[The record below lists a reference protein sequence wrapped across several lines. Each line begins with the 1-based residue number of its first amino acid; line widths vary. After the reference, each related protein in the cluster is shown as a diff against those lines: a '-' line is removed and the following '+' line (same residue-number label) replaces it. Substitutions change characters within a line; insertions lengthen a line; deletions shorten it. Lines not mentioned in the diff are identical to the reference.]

1 MTSAAR
7 DGVDFLVREYL
18 EGETLAARL
27 ARKPLAVDEALKIT
41 IEIADALEKA
51 HRNASSLPLFLSQQ
65 G

>member
-27 ARKPLAVDEALKIT
+27 ARKPLVV
-41 IEIADALEKA
+41 
-51 HRNASSLPLFLSQQ
+51 R
-65 G
+65 